1 MQQAKNRM
9 TLIDEF
15 LPRYDFRERHT
26 ALISAPADLILDCAA
41 RQRAQDDPLIR
52 LAIRLRELP
61 SRLMQRSQ
69 RPPLDLDDFTF
80 LGRDGDRG
88 LAFGLIGAFWQA
100 DYGLLDIDSPEAFKA
115 TVRTDVCQ
123 LVMDFN
129 VDATA
134 SGASML
140 STETRVFCPSPA
152 VRRRFAPY
160 WFVIRPVSGLIRQ
173 RTLARIR
180 REAESLVAGK

>member
-1 MQQAKNRM
+1 MKRNE
-9 TLIDEF
+9 I
-15 LPRYDFRERHT
+15 PY
-26 ALISAPADLILDCAA
+26 AA
-41 RQRAQDDPLIR
+41 
-52 LAIRLRELP
+52 
-61 SRLMQRSQ
+61 
-69 RPPLDLDDFTF
+69 
-80 LGRDGDRG
+80 G
-88 LAFGLIGAFWQA
+88 
-100 DYGLLDIDSPEAFKA
+100 GLLEIDSPEAFKA

-129 VDATA
+129 VDATE

-180 REAESLVAGK
+180 REAESLAAGR